1 MTPQATF
8 MIVANIA
15 EDRLEPLRTLLEEMN
30 GANGLVDPFNT
41 LFPFGRFQRLH
52 VARFLILPEA
62 QAGADPTRLPAAPPR
77 LVFLGDCDGPSD
89 RFIAEMAVLA
99 GPELRYIF
107 SHCTPFIGTGDS
119 LVNWMQAHQ
128 VEPAAN
134 YINWRGR
141 TVLQIRQ
148 EAALHQAL
156 SGQLRQLVQEIG
168 RDDPR
173 ALRQRL
179 LSFVERERDA
189 GRLHLTP
196 PAPTPVGWWF
206 RNLIHKL
213 GVPLLLL
220 ALSPL
225 FLLLSPYLVLRL
237 RYLERHDPE
246 QVERPP
252 RSHLQQL
259 AAREDHDVTN
269 PFSAFGEVKP
279 QPFRRCAVRFFLW
292 LLDYAARHVYNRG
305 YLTRVQTIHFAR
317 WVMLDNNRRLLFA
330 SNYDGSLESYM
341 DDFINKVA
349 WGLNLV
355 FSNGTGYPATRWLI
369 KDGAEQEQKF
379 KFYLKRRAL
388 PTQVWYKAYPGY
400 TAFDLARN
408 SRIREGVEVRP
419 DNDAEIRQWL
429 AQIQL

>member
-15 EDRLEPLRTLLEEMN
+15 GDRLEPLRALLEAMN
-30 GANGLVDPFNT
+30 GATGLVDPDNP

-52 VARFLILPEA
+52 LARFLILPKAEA
-62 QAGADPTRLPAAPPR
+62 GQNPADLPAVPAR
-77 LVFLGDCDGPSD
+77 LVFLGDCDGPAD
-89 RFIAEMAVLA
+89 TFIAEMAVLA
-99 GPELRYIF
+99 APQLRTIF
-107 SHCTPFIGTGDS
+107 SHCEPFIGERDS

-128 VEPAAN
+128 IEPAAN

-141 TVLQIRQ
+141 TVLQIRE

-168 RDDPR
+168 PDDPR

-179 LSFVERERDA
+179 LSFVEREQDA
-189 GRLHLTP
+189 GRLSLTP
-196 PAPTPVGWWF
+196 PAPTPVGWWL
-206 RNLIHKL
+206 RNLMHKL
-213 GVPLLLL
+213 GVPLILLI
-220 ALSPL
+220 LSPL

-246 QVERPP
+246 QVARPP
-252 RSHLQQL
+252 RGHLQQL

-279 QPFRRCAVRFFLW
+279 QPFRRYAVRFFLW

-355 FSNGTGYPATRWLI
+355 FSNGTGYPSTRWLI

-379 KFYLKRRAL
+379 KCYLKRRAL

-408 SRIREGVEVRP
+408 SRIRQGVEVRP
-419 DNDAEIRQWL
+419 DKDGEIRQWL
-429 AQIQL
+429 AQIQV

>member
-15 EDRLEPLRTLLEEMN
+15 RDRLEPLRTLLEAMN
-30 GANGLVDPFNT
+30 GATGLVDPDNP

-52 VARFLILPEA
+52 LARFLILPKAEA
-62 QAGADPTRLPAAPPR
+62 GHNPADLPAVPAR
-77 LVFLGDCDGPSD
+77 LVFLGDCDGPAD
-89 RFIAEMAVLA
+89 TFIAEMAVLA
-99 GPELRYIF
+99 GPQLRTIF
-107 SHCTPFIGTGDS
+107 SHCEPFIGERDS

-128 VEPAAN
+128 IEPAAN

-141 TVLQIRQ
+141 TVLQIRE

-168 RDDPR
+168 PDDPR

-179 LSFVERERDA
+179 LSFVEREQDA
-189 GRLHLTP
+189 GRLSLTP
-196 PAPTPVGWWF
+196 PAPTPVGWWL
-206 RNLIHKL
+206 RNLMHKL
-213 GVPLLLL
+213 GVPLILLI
-220 ALSPL
+220 LSPL

-246 QVERPP
+246 QVARPP
-252 RSHLQQL
+252 RAHLQQL

-279 QPFRRCAVRFFLW
+279 QPFRRYAVRFFLW

-355 FSNGTGYPATRWLI
+355 FSNGTGYPSTRWLV

-379 KFYLKRRAL
+379 KCYLKRRAL

-408 SRIREGVEVRP
+408 SRIRQGVEVRP
-419 DNDAEIRQWL
+419 DNDGEIRQWL
-429 AQIQL
+429 AQIQV